1 MWRQGGQQVQHA
13 IHVCVEQREDEVGLV
28 SRASTPFNIKPYR
41 PVALGD
47 GCSLWS
53 TWAAPVQAT
62 LSITA
67 DLMEGLSLDQCVQ
80 QMVPSQRCSVAERW
94 PVCLRT

>member
-1 MWRQGGQQVQHA
+1 MLS
-13 IHVCVEQREDEVGLV
+13 VEH
-28 SRASTPFNIKPYR
+28 
-41 PVALGD
+41 LGH
-47 GCSLWS
+47 
-53 TWAAPVQAT
+53 WAAPVQAT

>member
-1 MWRQGGQQVQHA
+1 MLS
-13 IHVCVEQREDEVGLV
+13 VEH
-28 SRASTPFNIKPYR
+28 
-41 PVALGD
+41 LGH
-47 GCSLWS
+47 
-53 TWAAPVQAT
+53 WAAPVQAT

-80 QMVPSQRCSVAERW
+80 QMVPPQRCSVAERW